1 MAFSVWFARGN
12 HYEDAGVLGP
22 AGGFGDCLWEPE
34 TAAEDSHL
42 LAEEGSTKYVIVVD
56 SGAMP
61 PERAAA
67 RELRM
72 HLEAVT
78 RGAALI
84 L

>member
-1 MAFSVWFARGN
+1 MGAQHR
-12 HYEDAGVLGP
+12 
-22 AGGFGDCLWEPE
+22 
-34 TAAEDSHL
+34 AEDSHL

-56 SGAMP
+56 SGTMP

-78 RGAALI
+78 RGKLI